1 MPHPNGSVG
10 NPVTVAHTFEEAY
23 SRVGMREIEYFSTTG
38 EPLTATQGIAGDGVT
53 PTIVLR
59 GQRHV
64 HGRVCA
70 ACWGFMTSCTG
81 ERIGQAVSPLDE
93 VIDNADE

>member
-1 MPHPNGSVG
+1 MPHPNGSNG
-10 NPVTVAHTFEEAY
+10 NLLAVVHTFAEAY
-23 SRVGMREIEYFSTTG
+23 SCVDAKEIEYLSTTG
-38 EPLTATQGIAGDGVT
+38 EQMSASVGVAGDGVT

-59 GQRHV
+59 GLNHV

-81 ERIGQAVSPLDE
+81 ERIGQAVSTLDE
-93 VIDNADE
+93 VVQ